1 MLFAEDKVV
10 RLAVNKVV
18 FLCQKDNPD
27 LQQTI
32 LQFYSSSRVED
43 KFSKQFFQLLQMVVG
58 DEQQILDM
66 ALSKIKYNI
75 QTQLNLK
82 VVVQILRHN
91 QNKHLDIISL
101 FTNFLHNFEVKKLDI
116 LYELSLLV
124 LNQNKTLT
132 MQFLQEGVF
141 PTLTNLKIGDDFMQD
156 QNNFRNSYVGIRNM
170 GCICYMNAM
179 L

>member
-1 MLFAEDKVV
+1 MQLLFAEDKVV

-75 QTQLNLK
+75 QT
-82 VVVQILRHN
+82 
-91 QNKHLDIISL
+91 
-101 FTNFLHNFEVKKLDI
+101 
-116 LYELSLLV
+116 
-124 LNQNKTLT
+124 
-132 MQFLQEGVF
+132 
-141 PTLTNLKIGDDFMQD
+141 
-156 QNNFRNSYVGIRNM
+156 
-170 GCICYMNAM
+170 
-179 L
+179 